1 MRGVE
6 ITLVTLCFLLASTG
20 IDEPGAQTPGFFLA
34 PRGIQCASCQIHSPP
49 GKEGG
54 GGRGERAG
62 GVGGAVGKVRNGGV
76 GESGCSWCAHHM
88 HIWGWRDGGKGEK
101 GG

>member
-20 IDEPGAQTPGFFLA
+20 IDEPGAQTQGFFLA

-54 GGRGERAG
+54 GGKGRGR
-62 GVGGAVGKVRNGGV
+62 
-76 GESGCSWCAHHM
+76 
-88 HIWGWRDGGKGEK
+88 WRGSGKGEK
-101 GG
+101 WGCWGKWV